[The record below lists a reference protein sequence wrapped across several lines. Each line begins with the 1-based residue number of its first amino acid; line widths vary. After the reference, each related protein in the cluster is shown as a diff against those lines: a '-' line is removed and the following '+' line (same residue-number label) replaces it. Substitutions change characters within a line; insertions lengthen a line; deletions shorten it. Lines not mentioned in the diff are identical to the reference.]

1 MSTAQQLG
9 LIGSSVRVQSL
20 PTASAATFGEGNR
33 FYTLIGQQDGYITGH
48 TYRTV
53 VANDV
58 YSWEDIAQAGPQ
70 GEDGLPALVYND
82 TWGYINVGLF
92 NAAIE
97 TFNRTPIVGEKVV
110 IFSTENQYTLA
121 TIESVSE
128 TTVGVRF
135 SGPII
140 YTKGA
145 DGRQGPQGIGVKS
158 ITSGT
163 PTVVNDKTNTPIT
176 ITLTDNT
183 TVDLVVSAENGKD
196 GTSATVDIVQTTGQ
210 STTAV
215 MSQKAVTDELNKKAT
230 KTYVD
235 TQDDKKVDKAGGTIT
250 GDLAVNGGVTIGGN
264 LTVSGTTTTVDST
277 TLQVKDKLI
286 EVAHGNTEKLTTPA
300 GIVAPKYDGTN
311 SGALVFNGDGIASVG
326 DVVLDASG
334 NIDVTQSNLQPLAT
348 RTGLVNDN
356 LVKYDGTNQTLVDT
370 GKKISDLATAAQ
382 VNAKQNALTETQL
395 AAVDSGITEAKRTK
409 YDGYEEIINQ
419 KANSADLAT
428 VATSGSYNNLS
439 NIPVINQDLTA
450 TNFMPVGGTYYRH
463 IGASSDTFHNNTIY
477 LYDGSHYISLRDIPT
492 LQSSVGGLQQQ
503 VNNLQGQISGNESGS
518 VGVILAPSDWVADST
533 ISPFTVKA
541 TKTLSSETGGAV
553 VMGQFDEI
561 SLAYFTTEAAKA
573 RSAGMCIGAVP
584 QASGSEITFYA
595 VTAPTEQIQAIV
607 IITPTRII
615 D

>member
-1 MSTAQQLG
+1 MSTGQQLG
-9 LIGSSVRVQSL
+9 LIGNSIKVQSL
-20 PTASAATFGEGNR
+20 PTASAETFGAGNR
-33 FYTLIGQQDGYITGH
+33 FYTLIGQQEGYITGH
-48 TYRTV
+48 TYHTV

-58 YSWEDIAQAGPQ
+58 YSWEDVA
-70 GEDGLPALVYND
+70 
-82 TWGYINVGLF
+82 
-92 NAAIE
+92 
-97 TFNRTPIVGEKVV
+97 
-110 IFSTENQYTLA
+110 
-121 TIESVSE
+121 
-128 TTVGVRF
+128 
-135 SGPII
+135 
-140 YTKGA
+140 
-145 DGRQGPQGIGVKS
+145 
-158 ITSGT
+158 
-163 PTVVNDKTNTPIT
+163 
-176 ITLTDNT
+176 
-183 TVDLVVSAENGKD
+183 
-196 GTSATVDIVQTTGQ
+196 VDIVQTTGN

-215 MSQKAVTDELNKKAT
+215 MSQKAVTDELNKKANTSDIPT
-230 KTYVD
+230 KYVVSVNGESGEVKNIAK
-235 TQDDKKVDKAGGTIT
+235 TNSANTFT
-250 GDLAVNGGVTIGGN
+250 GDQTVTGNGSVSGNFTVGGN
-264 LTVSGTTTTVDST
+264 LTVNGTTTTVDST

-286 EVAHGNTEKLTTPA
+286 EVAHGNTKKLTSPA

-356 LVKYDGTNQTLVDT
+356 LVKYDGTNQTLIDT
-370 GKKISDLATAAQ
+370 GKKISDLATVAQ

-395 AAVDSGITEAKRTK
+395 AAVDSGITEVKRTK

-419 KANSADLAT
+419 KANSADLAQ

-463 IGASSDTFHNNTIY
+463 IGASSGTLLANTIY

-492 LQSSVGGLQQQ
+492 LQSSVVGLQQQ

-518 VGVILAPSDWVADST
+518 VGVILASSDWVADST

-561 SLAYFTTEAAKA
+561 SLAYFTTEAVKA